1 VVRRRS
7 ELDVADLVV
16 FVTTA
21 VLAVLCGLGGG
32 FVFWSIVVASHIP
45 RPWNALAYV
54 LSLGLVFVASRVGG
68 AYLRLALA
76 LCALSMLL
84 SFALGDRLFAP
95 LFGG

>member
-1 VVRRRS
+1 MVRRQTQ
-7 ELDVADLVV
+7 LDAADLLV

-32 FVFWSIVVASHIP
+32 FVFWSVVVASHVP

-54 LSLGLVFVASRVGG
+54 FTLALVFVAFRMTGP
-68 AYLRLALA
+68 YLRLALG
-76 LCALSMLL
+76 LCALSLLL

-95 LFGG
+95 LFGS